1 MCETAYQLVR
11 LLGGVHL
18 LKKPVTAMSQGQ
30 LRLMLVARSLVREPE
45 VLLLDEVTDGLDAR
59 ARNTLL
65 DALERASELS
75 TLVMT
80 THRPETLPSW
90 IGRQIVLE
98 NGKAVDGPM
107 LETGGGT
114 GKGTGSGCQC
124 SGAKGH
130 PGMFGPYR
138 HQGRFGVYRSRARA
152 VRHQLDH
159 QSR

>member
-30 LRLMLVARSLVREPE
+30 LRLMLVARSLVRKPE

-80 THRPETLPSW
+80 THAPKRFPSGLAARSCWKTGRPWTAPCWKRRWNRKRNRLRLPAL
-90 IGRQIVLE
+90 R
-98 NGKAVDGPM
+98 N
-107 LETGGGT
+107 
-114 GKGTGSGCQC
+114 
-124 SGAKGH
+124 
-130 PGMFGPYR
+130 
-138 HQGRFGVYRSRARA
+138 
-152 VRHQLDH
+152 
-159 QSR
+159 